1 MAITLQQ
8 ASFIFGCL
16 VATALTIMSVYSWF
30 RSTYLSLPMP
40 RLALLLSALIPF
52 ANLFGLRHFVQDLQY
67 NGHSLSPEVL
77 GLIGIADAVLMTLAS
92 AQLQLDHLSCSL
104 DHQWQI
110 LFSHKDSGHIRRIQD
125 GLNCCGFKTTHDR
138 AWPFPDNQTAT
149 ACERTLHRRSS
160 CLPGWKREEKT
171 VLAFMIAIGGLSLL
185 SKIIF
190 FALRRSQSW
199 VRWVAPEAPANRR
212 LIGGGRRQQHLPE
225 EPYTDEPANGTGRVP
240 PRSNPLPT
248 GTDELNHNEPQ
259 WR

>member
-16 VATALTIMSVYSWF
+16 VSFSAHQVVIGEVSNGMLVTQVATALTIMSVYSWF

-185 SKIIF
+185 SKACEANFGSSCRQCWQVTDSIRSSSLHYGE
-190 FALRRSQSW
+190 ANPGSDGSHLR
-199 VRWVAPEAPANRR
+199 
-212 LIGGGRRQQHLPE
+212 
-225 EPYTDEPANGTGRVP
+225 
-240 PRSNPLPT
+240 
-248 GTDELNHNEPQ
+248 PQ
-259 WR
+259 RIVG